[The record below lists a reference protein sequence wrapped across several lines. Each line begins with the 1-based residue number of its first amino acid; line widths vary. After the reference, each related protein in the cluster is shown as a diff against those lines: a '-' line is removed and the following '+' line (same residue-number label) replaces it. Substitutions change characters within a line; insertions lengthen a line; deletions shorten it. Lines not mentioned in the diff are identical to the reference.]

1 MVAVFSGYSPF
12 GGCGY
17 MSGCHWCCN
26 MQKRRTKNGKNKNQ
40 GQNQS
45 TKQTPLQWRRT
56 TCTPPQHTVVFP
68 LYWSRTIQ
76 TDNHTIHMEK
86 PAVKTNIQTMT
97 TSLLSI
103 NLRALAN
110 KTDSNP
116 MLTNTA
122 NTMDPLIKGAV
133 VRSLA
138 VWLIECVSKPPR

>member
-1 MVAVFSGYSPF
+1 
-12 GGCGY
+12 
-17 MSGCHWCCN
+17 
-26 MQKRRTKNGKNKNQ
+26 
-40 GQNQS
+40 
-45 TKQTPLQWRRT
+45 
-56 TCTPPQHTVVFP
+56 
-68 LYWSRTIQ
+68 
-76 TDNHTIHMEK
+76 MEK

-138 VWLIECVSKPPR
+138 V

>member
-1 MVAVFSGYSPF
+1 MGAIGAANAKREERKGRKERKSESKSIHKTNTFTVKENNVHATPAR
-12 GGCGY
+12 GC
-17 MSGCHWCCN
+17 
-26 MQKRRTKNGKNKNQ
+26 
-40 GQNQS
+40 
-45 TKQTPLQWRRT
+45 
-56 TCTPPQHTVVFP
+56 FP
-68 LYWSRTIQ
+68 YHWSRTIQ
-76 TDNHTIHMEK
+76 TDNHTIHIEK

-138 VWLIECVSKPPR
+138 A

>member
-26 MQKRRTKNGKNKNQ
+26 MQKRRTERTERTKIRVRINPQNKHLYSEGEQ
-40 GQNQS
+40 RARHP
-45 TKQTPLQWRRT
+45 K
-56 TCTPPQHTVVFP
+56 HTVVFP

-138 VWLIECVSKPPR
+138 V